1 MGEHRERG
9 ERGGGLLF
17 DGRVRVFDGRARA
30 RMVGVPRSGVKCG
43 GGELVRGLPG
53 GVGPRATTPIN
64 RLAAATSD
72 VIDGMSPVTHAPLG
86 SSPEPTQSPY
96 ACPVP
101 RNVSVW
107 ELRCRRSV
115 TQPALYRDARRKT
128 IELRGMGFL
137 GGEHAPI
144 CRICGL
150 REMQVNQ
157 QRYRRATP
165 ICRRFRNN

>member
-17 DGRVRVFDGRARA
+17 DGRVRA
-30 RMVGVPRSGVKCG
+30 RMVGVPRWGVKCG
-43 GGELVRGLPG
+43 DVELVRGLPG

-64 RLAAATSD
+64 RLAAAPGD
-72 VIDGMSPVTHAPLG
+72 VIDGMAPVAYAPFR

-101 RNVSVW
+101 RHVFAW
-107 ELRCRRSV
+107 GLRCRRSV
-115 TQPALYRDARRKT
+115 TQPALYRDAQGKT

-144 CRICGL
+144 CQICGL
-150 REMQVNQ
+150 REMQVDQ
-157 QRYRRATP
+157 QRYRGATP